1 MELRVKELCKM
12 RGLTMG
18 QLADKMGVN
27 LSNLSAS
34 INGNPTLERLQD
46 IAKNLGVEVYELF
59 RKPSDTSGI
68 IALAEIN
75 GEQYKITTAEEW
87 AEATQKIEE
96 LAKIPLYRKDSDLR
110 KSIKDFILSGINGG
124 KPASLFGQL
133 AGREI
138 FCLSRNKMEKCDDTS
153 DNIFSYDMTL
163 TLTLFRGNKTFIYSL
178 IEYIDNNSYDL
189 DGGCGL
195 VMNIR
200 NEIESFM
207 DSAMSATE

>member
-12 RGLTMG
+12 RGLTLG

-27 LSNLSAS
+27 LSNLSTS

-59 RKPSDTSGI
+59 KKPSETSGI

-75 GEQYKITTAEEW
+75 GEQFKITTAEQW
-87 AEATQKIEE
+87 AEATQKIDGI
-96 LAKIPLYRKDSDLR
+96 AKIPLYRKDSDLR
-110 KSIKDFILSGINGG
+110 KDIKDFIIAGINGG
-124 KPASLFGQL
+124 EPASLFGQF

-138 FCLSRNKMEKCDDTS
+138 FCLSRTEYEKCDE
-153 DNIFSYDMTL
+153 DNDDVFSLDMNL
-163 TLTLFRGNKTFIYSL
+163 TLTLFRENRTVTFSLLEYVEGNY
-178 IEYIDNNSYDL
+178 YDL
-189 DGGCGL
+189 DGDCGI

-207 DSAMSATE
+207 DSTISANE